1 MCFPAEFDAFAGLFS
16 KEVMGINAQSQSLK
30 CHGVELRGKAG
41 GERNTTVNREQ
52 AHVGLRAITF
62 FFLVRVPY
70 NIVLS
75 VVCVRV
81 GNSGLA
87 GNGVV
92 PRRIGFIVPFS

>member
-1 MCFPAEFDAFAGLFS
+1 MHLCFPAEFDAFAGLFS

-62 FFLVRVPY
+62 FFGACTVQHCLVGC
-70 NIVLS
+70 
-75 VVCVRV
+75 VCARW
-81 GNSGLA
+81 
-87 GNGVV
+87 
-92 PRRIGFIVPFS
+92 